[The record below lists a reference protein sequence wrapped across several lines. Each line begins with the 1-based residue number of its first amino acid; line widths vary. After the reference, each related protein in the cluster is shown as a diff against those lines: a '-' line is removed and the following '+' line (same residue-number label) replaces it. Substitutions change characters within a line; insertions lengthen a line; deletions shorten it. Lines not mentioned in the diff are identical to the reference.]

1 MFVRTEFAAG
11 AWWQLLSAQWVHLG
25 WLHAGV
31 NLLGLLVLLLVF
43 RGLVP
48 LRLQVVALVGGH
60 VGVAAVL
67 ALDAH
72 CAYYAGASGALH
84 GLLAGC
90 ALCLILQARR
100 LGWAVLA
107 GLALKLVW
115 QHATGGA
122 AAPGWLGFATY
133 YPAHEAGAAGGL
145 VAVALARGLR
155 PAWFAHPRAGQQQE
169 QTR

>member
-11 AWWQLLSAQWVHLG
+11 AWWQLVSAQWVHLS

-31 NLLGLLVLLLVF
+31 NLVGLLVLLVAF
-43 RGLVP
+43 HGMVP
-48 LRLQVVALVGGH
+48 LRLQLVAFIGGQ

-67 ALDAH
+67 ALDAN

-90 ALCLILQARR
+90 ALCSILQAHK

-115 QHATGGA
+115 QHATGDA
-122 AAPGWLGFATY
+122 ATPGWLGFATY
-133 YPAHEAGAAGGL
+133 YPAHEAGALGGL
-145 VAVALARGLR
+145 LAVALARSLR
-155 PAWFAHPRAGQQQE
+155 PVWFAR
-169 QTR
+169 

>member
-11 AWWQLLSAQWVHLG
+11 AWWQLVSAQWVHLN
-25 WLHAGV
+25 WLHASV
-31 NLLGLLVLLLVF
+31 NGLGLLVLLVAF
-43 RGLVP
+43 HGLVP
-48 LRLQVVALVGGH
+48 LRLQLVAFVGGH

-67 ALDAH
+67 ALDTH

-90 ALCLILQARR
+90 ALCLVWQSRK

-107 GLALKLVW
+107 GLTLKLVW
-115 QHATGGA
+115 QHATGEE

-133 YPAHEAGAAGGL
+133 YPAHEAGALGGL
-145 VAVALARGLR
+145 LAVTLARSLR
-155 PAWFAHPRAGQQQE
+155 PAWLAR
-169 QTR
+169 